1 MVEIVAEPII
11 GDLRTFF
18 VLTWTIPSCKLLGM
32 EGEHDEEE
40 LSFVRL
46 AAATA
51 NVVRFLETQK
61 QESEHRKPETK
72 SGRENESE
80 GNKHRRDIDCEL
92 QKERTVE

>member
-1 MVEIVAEPII
+1 
-11 GDLRTFF
+11 
-18 VLTWTIPSCKLLGM
+18 M

-61 QESEHRKPETK
+61 QESEHRKPDHQQQQQQTRRHQQRLPARTARPDHL
-72 SGRENESE
+72 RERHLAPFN
-80 GNKHRRDIDCEL
+80 
-92 QKERTVE
+92 VP